1 MHHGEKEKMDTPL
14 IPKMTIFGKWVILIL
29 LAFILI
35 WPLTFGLYW
44 TVYKCYTL
52 IDPTR
57 FPELDPEIQALLEK
71 TPSDDPQPQ
80 KGAALSAAVINR
92 LQQEMNSTFGWS
104 VNDLIISPT
113 RWLDNR
119 ANRQRG
125 TIFAT
130 RMLVTF
136 FSTNLAK
143 YGKVDAENPSLKEA
157 REERFA
163 FSADSWWFPSSEDQ
177 YKKGIA
183 LVKEYESDLVKENAI
198 FNLRTDDMY
207 NMLEFIISN
216 QFLDQPL
223 GLLVQSND
231 EVPYTDLDD
240 RIYYTQGVILVLRDV
255 LRTFVHLYPAF
266 KEKGGE
272 ENIRIALHEM
282 DQICTFDPLIVL
294 RGDHDSITADHRG
307 KMARYLISVRE
318 RINDLAQSIKS

>member
-1 MHHGEKEKMDTPL
+1 MEKPPL
-14 IPKMTIFGKWVILIL
+14 PKLTKLGKWVILIL

-35 WPLTFGLYW
+35 WPLSVGLYGS
-44 TVYKCYTL
+44 VYKLYTA
-52 IDPTR
+52 IDRTR
-57 FPELDPEIQALLEK
+57 FPYPEPKIAQLLEK
-71 TPSDDPQPQ
+71 TSPDAPQPQ
-80 KGAALSAAVINR
+80 KGAALAAAIINR
-92 LQQEMNSTFGWS
+92 LEQEMDSTFGWS

-130 RMLVTF
+130 RMLMTF
-136 FSTNLAK
+136 YSTNLAK
-143 YGKVDAENPSLKEA
+143 YGKVDAENKQLKEA
-157 REERFA
+157 REKFFT
-163 FSADSWWFPSSEDQ
+163 FSEDSWWFPSSESQ
-177 YKKGIA
+177 YRKGIA
-183 LVKEYESDLVKENAI
+183 LLRQFQSELVKGDAI

-207 NMLEFIISN
+207 NLLAFIISN

-223 GLLVQSND
+223 GLLVQSNKQ
-231 EVPYTDLDD
+231 VPYSELDD

-255 LRTFVHLYPAF
+255 LRTFVHLYPEV

-272 ENIRIALHEM
+272 ENILIAFNDM

-294 RGDHDSITADHRG
+294 RGDHDLIMADHRG

-318 RINDLAQSIKS
+318 RINDLAESIKS